1 MNAMEVMSNFRHEKI
16 LFVNNEKAGLK
27 AIIAVHNTNL
37 GPAIGG
43 CRLWPYAS
51 FDDALF
57 DVTRLSR
64 GMSHKNA
71 VAGLPHGG
79 GKGVIIADP
88 SQKTEAMFEAF
99 GEAVNNLGGDYITA
113 EDVNTDTNDALV
125 MLRKTKYLC
134 GLPHGGGKGVIIA
147 DPSMKTEAM
156 FEAFGEAVESLG
168 GDYITAEDVN
178 TTCDDAL
185 VMMRKTSHI
194 CGLPMNSGDPSPF
207 TARGCWQGIKAT
219 AKVALGRNDLEGLTV
234 TVQGLGKVGYD
245 LCRYLHN
252 DGAKLFV
259 GNLRNKEALERAR
272 DEFGA
277 TILENDQI
285 MTQECDI
292 LAPCALG
299 AILNYNT
306 IPNLNC
312 KAVAGAANNQILDDE
327 CGRMLKARGIYYAPD
342 FVINGGGVINAAAEV
357 DGPYNK
363 DEVLVKV
370 DNIYTTIEHILSES
384 KKTGEPEGVIATR
397 YAESLI
403 YR

>member
-1 MNAMEVMSNFRHEKI
+1 MNAMTEMSNYRHEKV

-43 CRLWPYAS
+43 CRLWPYESYDA
-51 FDDALF
+51 ALF
-57 DVTRLSR
+57 DVLRLSR

-99 GEAVNNLGGDYITA
+99 AEAVNNLGGDYITA
-113 EDVNTDTNDALV
+113 EDVNTTCDDAMI
-125 MLRKTKYLC
+125 MLRKTK
-134 GLPHGGGKGVIIA
+134 
-147 DPSMKTEAM
+147 
-156 FEAFGEAVESLG
+156 
-168 GDYITAEDVN
+168 
-178 TTCDDAL
+178 
-185 VMMRKTSHI
+185 HI

-207 TARGCWQGIKAT
+207 TSRGVWQGIKAT
-219 AKVALGRNDLEGLTV
+219 AKVALGRDSLEGV
-234 TVQGLGKVGYD
+234 TVAIQGLGKVGYE
-245 LCRYLHN
+245 LARYLHK
-252 DGAKLFV
+252 DGAKLIV
-259 GNLRNKEALERAR
+259 GNRSNKAALERAA

-277 TILENDQI
+277 TVVGTNEIL
-285 MTQECDI
+285 TAECDI

-299 AILNYNT
+299 AILNPNT
-306 IPNLNC
+306 IPNLRC
-312 KAVAGAANNQILDDE
+312 KAVAGAANNQILDDAS
-327 CGRMLKARGIYYAPD
+327 GLALKARGIYYAPD

-357 DGPYNK
+357 DGPYNV
-363 DEVLVKV
+363 DAVLEKV
-370 DNIYTTIEHILSES
+370 DNIYNSIEHILSES

>member
-1 MNAMEVMSNFRHEKI
+1 MNAMEEMSKYRHEKV

-43 CRLWPYAS
+43 CRLWPYESYDA
-51 FDDALF
+51 ALF
-57 DVTRLSR
+57 DVLRLSR

-99 GEAVNNLGGDYITA
+99 AEAVNN
-113 EDVNTDTNDALV
+113 
-125 MLRKTKYLC
+125 
-134 GLPHGGGKGVIIA
+134 
-147 DPSMKTEAM
+147 
-156 FEAFGEAVESLG
+156 LG

-185 VMMRKTSHI
+185 IMLRKTNHI
-194 CGLPMNSGDPSPF
+194 CGLPQNSGDPSPF
-207 TARGCWQGIKAT
+207 TARGVWQGIKAT
-219 AKVALGRNDLEGLTV
+219 AKVALGRDSLEGV
-234 TVQGLGKVGYD
+234 TVAIQGLGKVGYD
-245 LCRYLHN
+245 LAKYLHN
-252 DGAKLFV
+252 DGAKLIV
-259 GNLRNKEALERAR
+259 GNRSNKAMLERAA

-277 TILENDQI
+277 TVVATNEIL
-285 MTQECDI
+285 TAECDI

-299 AILNYNT
+299 AILNPTT
-306 IPNLNC
+306 IPNLRC
-312 KAVAGAANNQILDDE
+312 KAVAGAANNQILDDAS
-327 CGRMLKARGIYYAPD
+327 GLALKARGIYYAPD

-357 DGPYNK
+357 DGPYNEQ
-363 DEVLVKV
+363 EVLKKV
-370 DNIYTTIEHILSES
+370 DNIYNTIEHILTES
-384 KKTGEPEGVIATR
+384 KATGEPEGVIATR

-403 YR
+403 YG

>member
-1 MNAMEVMSNFRHEKI
+1 MNAMTEMSKYRHEKV

-43 CRLWPYAS
+43 CRLWPYESYDA
-51 FDDALF
+51 ALF
-57 DVTRLSR
+57 DVLRLSR

-99 GEAVNNLGGDYITA
+99 AEAVNG
-113 EDVNTDTNDALV
+113 
-125 MLRKTKYLC
+125 
-134 GLPHGGGKGVIIA
+134 
-147 DPSMKTEAM
+147 
-156 FEAFGEAVESLG
+156 LG

-185 VMMRKTSHI
+185 VMLRKTNHI
-194 CGLPMNSGDPSPF
+194 CGLPQNSGDPSPF
-207 TARGCWQGIKAT
+207 TARGVWQGIKAT
-219 AKVALGRNDLEGLTV
+219 AKVALGRDSLEGV
-234 TVQGLGKVGYD
+234 TIAVQGLGKVGYD
-245 LCRYLHN
+245 LCRLLHES
-252 DGAKLFV
+252 GAKLIV
-259 GNLRNKEALERAR
+259 ANRSNAAVAEKAAA
-272 DEFGA
+272 EFGA
-277 TILENDQI
+277 KIVGTNEI

-292 LAPCALG
+292 FSPNAMG
-299 AILNYNT
+299 AILT
-306 IPNLNC
+306 PESIASLKC
-312 KAVAGAANNQILDDE
+312 KAVAGGANNQILDDAS
-327 CGRMLKARGIYYAPD
+327 GITLKQRGIYYAPD

-363 DEVLVKV
+363 EAVLAKV
-370 DNIYTTIEHILSES
+370 DNIYNSIEHILSES

-397 YAESLI
+397 FAESI
-403 YR
+403 TYK

>member
-1 MNAMEVMSNFRHEKI
+1 MNAMTEMSNYRHEKV

-43 CRLWPYAS
+43 CRLFPYAS
-51 FDDALF
+51 YDDALF
-57 DVTRLSR
+57 DVLRLSR

-99 GEAVNNLGGDYITA
+99 AEAVENLGG
-113 EDVNTDTNDALV
+113 E
-125 MLRKTKYLC
+125 
-134 GLPHGGGKGVIIA
+134 
-147 DPSMKTEAM
+147 
-156 FEAFGEAVESLG
+156 
-168 GDYITAEDVN
+168 YITAEDVN

-185 VMMRKTSHI
+185 VMLRKTKHL

-207 TARGCWQGIKAT
+207 TARGTWQGIKAT
-219 AKVALGRNDLEGLTV
+219 AKVALGTDSLEGLTIA
-234 TVQGLGKVGYD
+234 VQGLGKVGYD
-245 LCRYLHN
+245 LCRLLHES
-252 DGAKLFV
+252 GAKLIV
-259 GNLRNKEALERAR
+259 ANRSNKAMAEKAA

-277 TILENDQI
+277 IIVPTEEIFA
-285 MTQECDI
+285 QECDI
-292 LAPCALG
+292 FSPNAMG
-299 AILNYNT
+299 AIINPTT
-306 IPNLNC
+306 IPMLKC
-312 KAVAGAANNQILDDE
+312 KAVAGAANNQILDDAS
-327 CGRMLKARGIYYAPD
+327 GLALKARGIYYAPD

-363 DEVLVKV
+363 EAVLAKV
-370 DNIYTTIEHILSES
+370 DNIYNSIEHILSES
-384 KKTGEPEGVIATR
+384 KKTGEPEGIIATR

>member
-1 MNAMEVMSNFRHEKI
+1 MNAMTEMSTYRHEKV

-43 CRLWPYAS
+43 CRLWPYESYDA
-51 FDDALF
+51 ALF
-57 DVTRLSR
+57 DVLRLSR

-99 GEAVNNLGGDYITA
+99 AEAVENLGGQ
-113 EDVNTDTNDALV
+113 
-125 MLRKTKYLC
+125 
-134 GLPHGGGKGVIIA
+134 
-147 DPSMKTEAM
+147 
-156 FEAFGEAVESLG
+156 
-168 GDYITAEDVN
+168 YITAEDVN
-178 TTCDDAL
+178 TTCDDAMIML
-185 VMMRKTSHI
+185 RKTKHL

-207 TARGCWQGIKAT
+207 TARGVWQGIKAT
-219 AKVALGRNDLEGLTV
+219 AKVALGSDNLEGLTIA
-234 TVQGLGKVGYD
+234 VQGLGKVGYD
-245 LCRYLHN
+245 LCRLLHES
-252 DGAKLFV
+252 GAKLIIA
-259 GNLRNKEALERAR
+259 NLRNKEALDRAAA
-272 DEFGA
+272 EFGA
-277 TILENDQI
+277 KIVPTEEI
-285 MTQECDI
+285 MAQECDI
-292 LAPCALG
+292 FSPNAMG
-299 AILNYNT
+299 AILNPTT
-306 IPNLNC
+306 IPTLRC
-312 KAVAGAANNQILDDE
+312 KAVAGGANNQILDE
-327 CGRMLKARGIYYAPD
+327 ASGLALKARGIYYAPD

-363 DEVLVKV
+363 EAVLEKV
-370 DNIYTTIEHILSES
+370 DNIYNTIERILTES

>member
-1 MNAMEVMSNFRHEKI
+1 MNAMTEMSKFRHEKV

-43 CRLWPYAS
+43 CRLWPYESYDA
-51 FDDALF
+51 ALF
-57 DVTRLSR
+57 DVLRLSR

-99 GEAVNNLGGDYITA
+99 AEAVNNLGGDYITA
-113 EDVNTDTNDALV
+113 EDVNTTCDDAMI
-125 MLRKTKYLC
+125 MLRKTK
-134 GLPHGGGKGVIIA
+134 
-147 DPSMKTEAM
+147 
-156 FEAFGEAVESLG
+156 
-168 GDYITAEDVN
+168 
-178 TTCDDAL
+178 
-185 VMMRKTSHI
+185 HI

-207 TARGCWQGIKAT
+207 TARGVWQGIKAT
-219 AKVALGRNDLEGLTV
+219 AKVALDRDSLEGV
-234 TVQGLGKVGYD
+234 TIAIQGLGKVGYD
-245 LCRYLHN
+245 LARYLHN
-252 DGAKLFV
+252 DGAKLIV
-259 GNLRNKEALERAR
+259 GNRSNKAALERAA

-277 TILENDQI
+277 TVVGTNEIL
-285 MTQECDI
+285 TAECDI

-299 AILNYNT
+299 AILNPNT
-306 IPNLNC
+306 IPNLRC
-312 KAVAGAANNQILDDE
+312 KAVAGAANNQILDDAS
-327 CGRMLKARGIYYAPD
+327 GLALKARGIYYAPD

-357 DGPYNK
+357 DGPYN
-363 DEVLVKV
+363 EAAVLEKV
-370 DNIYTTIEHILSES
+370 DNIYNSIEHILSES

-403 YR
+403 YG